1 MRVGLSQPACR
12 SRLQTTISGLG
23 QNPTVVSVMEKVSLK
38 VSGMNQRR
46 RIQMNCRSSVE
57 RAKMTSKLGVYVSPG
72 LACTKP
78 AYGTGGVRHR
88 GSVSLIRAFILN
100 CGNLRRRC
108 KGKGTSVK
116 GETESTEA
124 PSRGGA
130 TRSSYEVTV
139 MVMERRGC
147 VIQSC
152 LFVNCYSRR
161 NL

>member
-1 MRVGLSQPACR
+1 
-12 SRLQTTISGLG
+12 
-23 QNPTVVSVMEKVSLK
+23 
-38 VSGMNQRR
+38 MNQRR

-116 GETESTEA
+116 GEAESTKSA
-124 PSRGGA
+124 LKWAKA

-139 MVMERRGC
+139 MVRKRRGC